1 MSHDPRQK
9 IDALRIKKGWTRA
22 KLAHEI
28 YNWYNE
34 KNSMPTIPVL
44 ESICLLFEISMA
56 ELFTDIEFDTLTPKE
71 ITLLESFRKLNET
84 QQNCIVEITKNA
96 ASL

>member
-1 MSHDPRQK
+1 
-9 IDALRIKKGWTRA
+9 
-22 KLAHEI
+22 
-28 YNWYNE
+28 
-34 KNSMPTIPVL
+34 MPTIPVL

-56 ELFTDIEFDTLTPKE
+56 ELFTDIEFDTLSPKE